1 MLASQIYTIDLPK
14 DEDFSSND
22 MNMMVVATIFQC
34 AISKYISIYHKKEIP
49 LSFVEF
55 YITEI
60 TNYDYMFKKE
70 TKKFFES
77 YSNIIP
83 KIDVLAEIYHKS
95 YFSQIKKIKLINN
108 EKYLIMPNL
117 ELNNYSNE
125 LLRASTKDVADTVSN
140 ILKIAEHI
148 NNSDEIVDYNKCYE
162 SFIIANLI
170 KAREFDEYRGRSKV
184 VLNIVDN
191 TETETTILASKRAE
205 RLTGE
210 RLNLS
215 KQKGKVT
222 KLVIPKLKLPT
233 TYPKTT
239 TFNRFNSDYHVRN
252 FVSASRQILILN
264 DLKINGVSYT
274 ENFVE
279 KRKAMNE
286 A

>member
-1 MLASQIYTIDLPK
+1 MIASQIYTIDLPK
-14 DEDFSSND
+14 DEDFSSSSL
-22 MNMMVVATIFQC
+22 NMMVVATIFNR
-34 AISKYISIYHKKEIP
+34 AISKYISIYHQKEIP

-55 YITEI
+55 YISEI
-60 TNYDYMFKKE
+60 RNYDYMFRKE
-70 TKKFFES
+70 TKSFFEA
-77 YSNIIP
+77 YDKTTP
-83 KIDVLAEIYHKS
+83 KISVLAEIYKNS
-95 YFSQIKKIKLINN
+95 YFSQIKSIKTNDN
-108 EKYLIMPNL
+108 EKILVVPSLVLTDYT
-117 ELNNYSNE
+117 NE
-125 LLRASTKDVADTVSN
+125 IINASSKDVADTISN
-140 ILKIAEHI
+140 IIKITEHI

-162 SFIIANLI
+162 SFMIAKII
-170 KAREFDEYRGRSKV
+170 RETEFEDYNGKSKV
-184 VLNIVDN
+184 ILNIFDN
-191 TETETTILASKRAE
+191 TESESTISASKRAE

-210 RLNLS
+210 RLALS

-222 KLVIPKLKLPT
+222 KLIIPKLKLPT

-274 ENFVE
+274 ESFVE